1 MITQEQIKELAKKFQ
16 IDEFSIMRE
25 YIQLLFLKYLY
36 EQKKSENIFFKGG
49 TAIHLLYH
57 SFRFSEDL
65 DFTALEIPQ
74 KIEKLINEIM
84 IRLEK
89 EIGDLSLSDNA
100 SKDNSLSKTIKY
112 QGGFKYPLTIRL
124 DFSFREKPLTR
135 VMSPLET
142 AFPILPYPLVVHI
155 DSEELMAEKVRALIM
170 RKKGRDLFDLW
181 FLLSKNILIREDFMD
196 SKMNYYKKKYT
207 VKDVITAINTFDVKE
222 VERDLGKFLPKNYRS
237 IIKDFKQKVLEKMN
251 AFNKLS

>member
-100 SKDNSLSKTIKY
+100 SKDNSLSKTIN
-112 QGGFKYPLTIRL
+112 QELTIL
-124 DFSFREKPLTR
+124 YWK
-135 VMSPLET
+135 
-142 AFPILPYPLVVHI
+142 I
-155 DSEELMAEKVRALIM
+155 
-170 RKKGRDLFDLW
+170 G
-181 FLLSKNILIREDFMD
+181 KNITL
-196 SKMNYYKKKYT
+196 
-207 VKDVITAINTFDVKE
+207 
-222 VERDLGKFLPKNYRS
+222 
-237 IIKDFKQKVLEKMN
+237 LEN
-251 AFNKLS
+251 W